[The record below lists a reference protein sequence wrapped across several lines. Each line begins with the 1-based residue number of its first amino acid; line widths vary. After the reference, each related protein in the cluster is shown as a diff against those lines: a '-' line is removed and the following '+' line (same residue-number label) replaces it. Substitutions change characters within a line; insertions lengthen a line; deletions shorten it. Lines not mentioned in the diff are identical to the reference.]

1 MKLDFDKGVKS
12 RDGSSICNVATRK
25 YIEVS

>member
-1 MKLDFDKGVKS
+1 MKLEFDKGVKS
-12 RDGSSICNVATRK
+12 RHWSSTCNVATGK